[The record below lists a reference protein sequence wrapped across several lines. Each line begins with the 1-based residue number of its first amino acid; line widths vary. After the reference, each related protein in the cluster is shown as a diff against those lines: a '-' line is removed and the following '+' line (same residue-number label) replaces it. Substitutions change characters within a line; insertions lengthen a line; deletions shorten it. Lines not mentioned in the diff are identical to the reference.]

1 MTMKTKTF
9 LFISILLVGVAIQ
22 AAAQVPTAKEMWQ
35 RYDAALQADIKAY
48 QQAVAQAEEA
58 RKQAEIHAALDS
70 IRACMRKPY
79 SANLCSQA
87 LDSVQT
93 FAANPYL
100 KAAERK
106 TLEEVKRLIEN
117 YPSEAKRFID
127 VFAGEITDNKFVSLT
142 QMQVENLIPS
152 QVRDILEFLIA
163 RYDQNGLAS
172 LTFDAGYEY
181 LNQKLSEMR
190 ESITN
195 LLQKDD
201 DARGMY
207 EQLTEIL
214 KIECELS
221 EEHLTYRQLK

>member
-1 MTMKTKTF
+1 M
-9 LFISILLVGVAIQ
+9 
-22 AAAQVPTAKEMWQ
+22 
-35 RYDAALQADIKAY
+35 
-48 QQAVAQAEEA
+48 
-58 RKQAEIHAALDS
+58 
-70 IRACMRKPY
+70 
-79 SANLCSQA
+79 
-87 LDSVQT
+87 QT
-93 FAANPYL
+93 LAANPDL

-117 YPSEAKRFID
+117 YPSEASRFVA
-127 VFAGEITDNKFVSLT
+127 VFAGEITDSKFVSLT

-163 RYDQNGLAS
+163 RYDQNGLAT

-181 LNQKLSEMR
+181 FNQRLSGMR

-214 KIECELS
+214 RIESELS

>member
-1 MTMKTKTF
+1 MKTKTY
-9 LFISILLVGVAIQ
+9 LFIAILLAGVAIQ
-22 AAAQVPTAKEMWQ
+22 AAAQVPTAKELWQ
-35 RYDAALQADIKAY
+35 RYDVALQADIKVY
-48 QQAVAQAEEA
+48 QQALAQAEEA

-70 IRACMRKPY
+70 IRTCLRKPY
-79 SANLCSQA
+79 SADLCKQA

-93 FAANPYL
+93 LAANPDL

-117 YPSEAKRFID
+117 YPSEASRFVA
-127 VFAGEITDNKFVSLT
+127 VFAGEITDSKFVSLT

-163 RYDQNGLAS
+163 RYDQNGLAT

-181 LNQKLSEMR
+181 FNQRLSGMR

-214 KIECELS
+214 RIESELS